1 MNKIYKISIIL
12 LVSQNLFAQRFNVPL
27 NLPNYDRKPIH
38 FGFLIGL
45 NTLDFKITSK
55 KNIDNN
61 LFVIQSQNQ
70 KGFNLGV
77 VTNTRLGNNFDLRFI
92 PTLSLAERRIF
103 YTITE
108 NSTLNDVYKKI
119 ESTFIEFPISLKYKS
134 LRYNNGRAYI
144 LSGFKYSHDLAS
156 QRNIDDEGLEI
167 VKIKNVDLLYEIGFG
182 LDFYLTYFKFSPEL
196 KAFFGLTNLVVND
209 GSIYSSSIKSLKT
222 RGFSISFTF
231 E

>member
-1 MNKIYKISIIL
+1 MKKIYKVAIIL
-12 LVSQNLFAQRFNVPL
+12 LLSQNLFAQRYNVPL
-27 NLPNYDRKPIH
+27 NLPNYDNKPIH

-45 NTLDFKITSK
+45 NTLDFKLTPVS
-55 KNIDNN
+55 NVEDE

-77 VTNTRLGNNFDLRFI
+77 VSNMRLGNNLDFRFI

-103 YTITE
+103 YT
-108 NSTLNDVYKKI
+108 LNDNTVLTDENKKI
-119 ESTFIEFPISLKYKS
+119 ESTFIEFPLSIKYKS
-134 LRYNNGRAYI
+134 SRYNNGRAYI
-144 LSGFKYSHDLAS
+144 MTGLKYSLDLAS

-167 VKIKNVDLLYEIGFG
+167 VKIKKDDFLYEIGLG
-182 LDFYLTYFKFSPEL
+182 LDFYLSYFKFSPEL
-196 KAFFGLTNLVVND
+196 KANFGLTNLVVND
-209 GSIYSSSIKSLKT
+209 GSIYSRSIKGMKT

>member
-1 MNKIYKISIIL
+1 MKKIYKVAIIL
-12 LVSQNLFAQRFNVPL
+12 LLNQNLFAQRYNVPL
-27 NLPNYDRKPIH
+27 NLPNYDNKPIH

-45 NTLDFKITSK
+45 NTLDFKLTPVS
-55 KNIDNN
+55 NVEDE

-77 VTNTRLGNNFDLRFI
+77 VSNTRLGNNLDFRFI

-103 YTITE
+103 YT
-108 NSTLNDVYKKI
+108 LNDNTVLTNENKKI
-119 ESTFIEFPISLKYKS
+119 ESTFIEFPVSIKYKS
-134 LRYNNGRAYI
+134 SRYNNGRAY
-144 LSGFKYSHDLAS
+144 LMTGLKYSLDLAS

-167 VKIKNVDLLYEIGFG
+167 VKIKKDDFLYEIGLG
-182 LDFYLTYFKFSPEL
+182 LDFYLPYFKFSPEL
-196 KAFFGLTNLVVND
+196 KANFGLTNLVVND
-209 GSIYSSSIKSLKT
+209 GSIYSRSIKGMKT